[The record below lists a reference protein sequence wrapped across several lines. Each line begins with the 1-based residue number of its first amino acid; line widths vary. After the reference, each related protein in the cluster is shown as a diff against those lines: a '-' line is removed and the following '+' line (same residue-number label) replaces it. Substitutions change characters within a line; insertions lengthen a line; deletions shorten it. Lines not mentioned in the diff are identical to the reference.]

1 MSPSCVDSGSTYRTG
16 AEDGFTL
23 LELLVSLAILVLFLA
38 VGLTAL
44 SVAMR
49 GDRQAAFLTEATL
62 IARSKIAAAGVD
74 FPLRAGAA
82 ARGLEDGFPWSAEV
96 EPYGSARLESG
107 GLVRAFRVRV
117 TVSDPRSASRALSLF
132 TIALARGSA
141 GP

>member
-1 MSPSCVDSGSTYRTG
+1 MSPSCADAATG

-62 IARSKIAAAGVD
+62 LGRSKIAAAGVD
-74 FPLRAGAA
+74 FPLHAGAA
-82 ARGLEDGFPWSAEV
+82 ARGLEGGYPWSAAV
-96 EPYGSARLESG
+96 EPYGSLRTKSG
-107 GLVRAFRVRV
+107 GLVQAFRIRV
-117 TVSDPRSASRALSLF
+117 TVSDPRSASRALSF
-132 TIALARGSA
+132 STIALVPGSA